1 MIKKKILILSTMCA
15 IALGAFIWPTG
26 AYARDLIGIFTGW
39 AAFSESG
46 EKHCYSI
53 AQPTEVVGRD
63 SLKGNS
69 SLIIGFWPERSQ
81 NYQIYVRFSRERSTN
96 SAVTLSAGGRRFRLD
111 GNRTEA
117 WAKDRRMDL
126 AIVAAIRSSA
136 SLSVESIGRDGR
148 AIVDAYKL
156 RGAASAIDAAA
167 LACK

>member
-1 MIKKKILILSTMCA
+1 MILKKILISLCAAIVLPIFMLSA
-15 IALGAFIWPTG
+15 AAH
-26 AYARDLIGIFTGW
+26 AKDLIGIYSGW
-39 AAFSESG
+39 AAFLESG
-46 EKHCYSI
+46 EKQCYAI

-63 SLKGNS
+63 SQKGNS
-69 SLIIGFWPERSQ
+69 SFIIGFWPERGQ

-117 WAKDRRMDL
+117 WAKDKRMDL
-126 AIVAAIRSSA
+126 AIVAAVRSSA
-136 SLSVESIGRDGR
+136 SLSIESIGRDGR